1 MTLNVVSMNALRA
14 FEAAARH
21 LSLTRAADELCVT
34 QSAVSHQ
41 VRTLEE
47 QLGVSLFRR
56 STKGLILTDEGQV
69 LAPTLI
75 DAFASIER
83 MLNAVSAEGPMEIVN
98 LGVVGTFAVGFLF
111 ERLSKFRTQYP
122 RIDLR
127 IMTNNNKLDL
137 WSESLDLAI
146 RFGDGAWHGVEAL
159 KLMDAPMAPLCSP
172 SLAAELIKPTDLA
185 RYPLLRSYRSQDWP
199 NWLKA
204 AGVTGLVARG
214 PLFDASPLMIQAAI
228 HGEGIA
234 LAPPIMFRRELE
246 DGRLVQP
253 FDLTVDVGSYWLT
266 RLISKPLTP
275 GIKAFQDW
283 LVTCARNHSA
293 KPMDMSQ

>member
-1 MTLNVVSMNALRA
+1 MSLSAISLNALRA

-47 QLGVSLFRR
+47 QLGTSLFRR
-56 STKGLILTDEGQV
+56 STRGLILTDEGQA
-69 LAPTLI
+69 LAPTII
-75 DAFASIER
+75 DAFATIDR
-83 MLNAVSAEGPMEIVN
+83 MLAAVSAGGPAEVVN

-111 ERLSKFRTQYP
+111 ERLGQFRALYP

-127 IMTNNNKLDL
+127 VMTNNNKVDL

-146 RFGDGAWHGVEAL
+146 RFGDGAWHGVEAHR
-159 KLMDAPMAPLCSP
+159 LMDAPMAPLCAPAVASTLTRP
-172 SLAAELIKPTDLA
+172 ADLA
-185 RYPLLRSYRSQDWP
+185 QHALLRSYRTQDWP
-199 NWLKA
+199 AWLKA
-204 AGVTGLVARG
+204 AGVAGVAARG
-214 PLFDASPLMIQAAI
+214 PLFDASTLMIQAAML
-228 HGEGIA
+228 GEGIA
-234 LAPPIMFRRELE
+234 LAPPAMFRRELE

-253 FDLTVDVGSYWLT
+253 FAIAVDTGSYWLT
-266 RLISKPLTP
+266 RLLSRPLTP

-283 LVTCARNHSA
+283 LLACAHASGRS
-293 KPMDMSQ
+293 PP